1 MCNLAKKITDA
12 ENLPKVTPH
21 GQPINEWYTVQGI
34 GTKLPNLARYHVSE
48 FGEGFAYKGKIVTEP
63 HFTRKC
69 LGYECAGN
77 IYLYAYSSNLS
88 GGDTYN
94 GHHLLNAKT
103 GEVVLENIAGI
114 DNPTDSEGRYM
125 LYWKVIPN
133 HENDEIL
140 YRFIFDLAI
149 GKTLKFPMENPNVP
163 AYFKELILKSPWNV
177 RYAMSVA
184 DLKKKIQEEQREL
197 EQQARQAEEAL
208 LKNGTQAWGVID

>member
-12 ENLPKVTPH
+12 ENLPKVTPQ

-34 GTKLPNLARYHVSE
+34 GTKLPDVARYHVSE
-48 FGEGFAYKGKIVTEP
+48 FGEGFAYKGEIITEP

-77 IYLYAYSSNLS
+77 IYLYAYSSKLA

-103 GEVVLENIAGI
+103 GEVILENIAGLI
-114 DNPTDSEGRYM
+114 NPTDSEGRYM

-140 YRFIFDLAI
+140 YRYVFDLAT
-149 GKTLKFPMENPNVP
+149 GKTLEKPKEIPDVP
-163 AYFKELILKSPWNV
+163 ANLKDLLQESPWNV

-184 DLKKKIQEEQREL
+184 DLEKKRQEERMARE
-197 EQQARQAEEAL
+197 QKARQAEEAL
-208 LKNGTQAWGVID
+208 LKRGTQAWGVID